1 MNQTSKHISV
11 NEEITKF
18 NTDLTEE
25 SQQLNQSSKVPKLPA
40 MSGVVSPFNLQVER
54 LGILAQHRKALI
66 IERVQPGRDVVRH
79 TDKFVIQSSRHL
91 VVLSLVP
98 VFSCLDL

>member
-1 MNQTSKHISV
+1 M

-40 MSGVVSPFNLQVER
+40 MSGVVSPFNLQVEKSFQST
-54 LGILAQHRKALI
+54 AT
-66 IERVQPGRDVVRH
+66 PGTTGRSAKIGAIRDRYNK
-79 TDKFVIQSSRHL
+79 TTNT
-91 VVLSLVP
+91 
-98 VFSCLDL
+98 